1 MGELIEGRLFAVN
14 GIQVCG
20 ASLRRRSGQ
29 AFAKEAESGAGAI
42 EFLES
47 EAPELIFWIKLWQ
60 ALTLPA
66 HRLSCRFS
74 RSFNA
79 CVMQG

>member
-47 EAPELIFWIKLWQ
+47 EAPELIFLDQAMAGFDFACSSTKL
-60 ALTLPA
+60 
-66 HRLSCRFS
+66 
-74 RSFNA
+74 
-79 CVMQG
+79 